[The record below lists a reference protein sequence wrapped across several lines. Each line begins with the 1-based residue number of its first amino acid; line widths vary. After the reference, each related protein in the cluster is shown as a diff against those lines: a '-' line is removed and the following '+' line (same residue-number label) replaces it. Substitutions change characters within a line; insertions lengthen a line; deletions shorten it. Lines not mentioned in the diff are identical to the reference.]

1 MRFIVSI
8 LLLIISI
15 HTISAEEITTDNLLT
30 NGNFE
35 TGNANGWT
43 TSGDTQVVS
52 DCCELNNVT
61 SNYDL
66 EFGDSGSIT
75 QDVNLTTNT
84 ITQDM
89 LDNGITLTQVTEVQN
104 GEGGSYPAW
113 SNNGAADTFTINL
126 NIKNS
131 SGTVIATMTTVR
143 TDVTGINGANFTDT
157 LIYTG
162 NGSNIG
168 NTTIS
173 AVDANAP
180 ATLGGPNVDNISLR
194 MTYNNVVLEVETQE
208 ALQEFEETVLFEEEE
223 SFFTEEFVELF
234 TEEIQTIAASPLPAE
249 EKAVEITAAI
259 IEFEEKTETKVTKA
273 EIQTTALLPPPTMMA
288 EEEEEKPAEI
298 AMAII
303 EETTK
308 ETSSLPNP
316 GGSSG
321 SSETEELIEE
331 TENVQEEE
339 KTESK
344 SEVKTEEKQ
353 KPKEQ
358 EKPKKVKTKETKSK
372 NTKVAKLEAAMD
384 KVDKVVKDTAKNLE
398 VKNIIKLDAMKSDMV
413 LAEYMNQEFY
423 KSKDIYLNQ
432 VIMFDNRDIYN
443 NVNLVQY
450 TNNDPINIKESI
462 LQDINIQKQKL
473 LMEIEELRNG

>member
-1 MRFIVSI
+1 MRFIASI
-8 LLLIISI
+8 LLLIILTL
-15 HTISAEEITTDNLLT
+15 TISAEEITTDNLLT

-43 TSGDTQVVS
+43 TSGNTQVVS

-104 GEGGSYPAW
+104 GECNVSGCWGGQ
-113 SNNGAADTFTINL
+113 GAADTFTINL

-173 AVDANAP
+173 AIDANAP

-223 SFFTEEFVELF
+223 TFFTEEFVELF

-298 AMAII
+298 AMAIMEETQEEEAPPEPKEEII
-303 EETTK
+303 EET
-308 ETSSLPNP
+308 N
-316 GGSSG
+316 
-321 SSETEELIEE
+321 
-331 TENVQEEE
+331 NVQEEE

-398 VKNIIKLDAMKSDMV
+398 VKNIIKLDAMQSDMV

-450 TNNDPINIKESI
+450 TSNDPINIKESI

-473 LMEIEELRNG
+473 LMEIEVLRNG

>member
-35 TGNANGWT
+35 TGNANSWT

-104 GEGGSYPAW
+104 GECNVSGCWGGQ
-113 SNNGAADTFTINL
+113 GAADTFTINL

-173 AVDANAP
+173 AIDANAP

-298 AMAII
+298 AMAIMEETQEEEAPEPKEEII
-303 EETTK
+303 EET
-308 ETSSLPNP
+308 N
-316 GGSSG
+316 
-321 SSETEELIEE
+321 
-331 TENVQEEE
+331 NVQEEE

-432 VIMFDNRDIYN
+432 VIMSDNRDIYN
-443 NVNLVQY
+443 NVSLATY
-450 TNNDPINIKESI
+450 ISNDPINIKESI

-473 LMEIEELRNG
+473 LMEIEVLRNG

>member
-8 LLLIISI
+8 LLLMIL
-15 HTISAEEITTDNLLT
+15 TLTTSAEEITTDNLLT

-104 GEGGSYPAW
+104 VECNVSGCWGGQ
-113 SNNGAADTFTINL
+113 GAADTFTINL

-234 TEEIQTIAASPLPAE
+234 TEEIQTIAASPLPTE

-298 AMAII
+298 AMAIMEETQEEETPPEPKEEII
-303 EETTK
+303 EET
-308 ETSSLPNP
+308 N
-316 GGSSG
+316 
-321 SSETEELIEE
+321 
-331 TENVQEEE
+331 NVQEEE

-398 VKNIIKLDAMKSDMV
+398 VKNIIKLDAMQSDMV

-443 NVNLVQY
+443 NVSLVQY
-450 TNNDPINIKESI
+450 TSNDPINIKESI

-473 LMEIEELRNG
+473 LMEIEVLRNG

>member
-1 MRFIVSI
+1 MRFIASI
-8 LLLIISI
+8 LLLMIL
-15 HTISAEEITTDNLLT
+15 TLTTSAEEITTDNLLT

-104 GEGGSYPAW
+104 GECNVSGCWGGQ
-113 SNNGAADTFTINL
+113 GAADTFTINL

-298 AMAII
+298 AMAIMEETQEEETPPEPKEEII
-303 EETTK
+303 EET
-308 ETSSLPNP
+308 N
-316 GGSSG
+316 
-321 SSETEELIEE
+321 
-331 TENVQEEE
+331 NVQEEE

-398 VKNIIKLDAMKSDMV
+398 VKNIIKLDAMQSDMV

-450 TNNDPINIKESI
+450 TSNDPINIKESI

>member
-1 MRFIVSI
+1 MRFIASI
-8 LLLIISI
+8 LLLIILI

-43 TSGDTQVVS
+43 TSGNTQVVS

-104 GEGGSYPAW
+104 GECNVSGCWGGQ
-113 SNNGAADTFTINL
+113 GAADTFTINL

-223 SFFTEEFVELF
+223 TFFTEEFVELF
-234 TEEIQTIAASPLPAE
+234 TEEIQTIAASPLPTE

-273 EIQTTALLPPPTMMA
+273 EIQTTALLPPPTMM
-288 EEEEEKPAEI
+288 EEKEEEKPAEI
-298 AMAII
+298 AMAIM
-303 EETTK
+303 EETQEEEAPEPK
-308 ETSSLPNP
+308 E
-316 GGSSG
+316 
-321 SSETEELIEE
+321 EVIEE

-398 VKNIIKLDAMKSDMV
+398 VKNIIKLDAMQSDMV

-450 TNNDPINIKESI
+450 TSNDPINIKESI

-473 LMEIEELRNG
+473 LMEIEVLRNG

>member
-173 AVDANAP
+173 AIDANAP

-234 TEEIQTIAASPLPAE
+234 TEEIQTIAASPLPTE

-273 EIQTTALLPPPTMMA
+273 EIQTTALLPPPTMM
-288 EEEEEKPAEI
+288 EEKEEEKPAEI
-298 AMAII
+298 AMAIMEETQEEEAPPEPKEEII
-303 EETTK
+303 EET
-308 ETSSLPNP
+308 N
-316 GGSSG
+316 
-321 SSETEELIEE
+321 
-331 TENVQEEE
+331 NVQEEE

-398 VKNIIKLDAMKSDMV
+398 VKNIIKLDAMQSDMV

-432 VIMFDNRDIYN
+432 VIMSDNRDIYN
-443 NVNLVQY
+443 NVSLVQY
-450 TNNDPINIKESI
+450 TSNDPINIKESI

-473 LMEIEELRNG
+473 LMEIEVLRNG

>member
-1 MRFIVSI
+1 MI
-8 LLLIISI
+8 LTL
-15 HTISAEEITTDNLLT
+15 TTSAEEITTDNLLT

-43 TSGDTQVVS
+43 TSGNTQVVS

-66 EFGDSGSIT
+66 EFGNSGSIT

-84 ITQDM
+84 MDQDM

-104 GEGGSYPAW
+104 GECNVSGCWGGQ
-113 SNNGAADTFTINL
+113 GAADTFTINL

-223 SFFTEEFVELF
+223 TFFTE
-234 TEEIQTIAASPLPAE
+234 
-249 EKAVEITAAI
+249 
-259 IEFEEKTETKVTKA
+259 EFEEKTETKVTKA

-298 AMAII
+298 AMAIMEETQEEETPPEPKEEII
-303 EETTK
+303 EET
-308 ETSSLPNP
+308 N
-316 GGSSG
+316 
-321 SSETEELIEE
+321 
-331 TENVQEEE
+331 NVQEEE

-398 VKNIIKLDAMKSDMV
+398 VKNIIKLDAMQSDMV

-432 VIMFDNRDIYN
+432 VIMSDNRDIYN
-443 NVNLVQY
+443 NVSLVQY
-450 TNNDPINIKESI
+450 TSNDPINIKESI

-473 LMEIEELRNG
+473 LMEIEVLRNG

>member
-43 TSGDTQVVS
+43 TSGDVQVLN

-104 GEGGSYPAW
+104 GECGVSGCWGGTG
-113 SNNGAADTFTINL
+113 NADSFTINL

-162 NGSNIG
+162 TGSNVG
-168 NTTIS
+168 NTIIS
-173 AVDANAP
+173 GTDANAP

-208 ALQEFEETVLFEEEE
+208 ALQEFEETVLFKEEE

-273 EIQTTALLPPPTMMA
+273 KIQTTSLLPSPTIM
-288 EEEEEKPAEI
+288 EEKEEEKPAEI
-298 AMAII
+298 AMAIMEETQEEEASEPKEEVI
-303 EETTK
+303 EETK
-308 ETSSLPNP
+308 NA
-316 GGSSG
+316 
-321 SSETEELIEE
+321 
-331 TENVQEEE
+331 QEEE

-353 KPKEQ
+353 KPKKQ
-358 EKPKKVKTKETKSK
+358 EKSKKVKSKETKSK
-372 NTKVAKLEAAMD
+372 NTKVAKLEETMD
-384 KVDKVVKDTAKNLE
+384 KVDEVVKDTAKNLE
-398 VKNIIKLDAMKSDMV
+398 VKNIIKLDAMQGDMV

-432 VIMFDNRDIYN
+432 VIMFDNRNIYN
-443 NVNLVQY
+443 NVSLATY
-450 TNNDPINIKESI
+450 ISNDPINIKESI

-473 LMEIEELRNG
+473 LMEIEVLRNG

>member
-8 LLLIISI
+8 LLLMIL
-15 HTISAEEITTDNLLT
+15 TLTTSAEEITTDNLLT

-89 LDNGITLTQVTEVQN
+89 LDNGITLTQITEVQN
-104 GEGGSYPAW
+104 GECNVSGCWGGQ
-113 SNNGAADTFTINL
+113 GAADTFTINL

-223 SFFTEEFVELF
+223 TFFTEEFVELF
-234 TEEIQTIAASPLPAE
+234 TEEIQTIAASPLPTE

-273 EIQTTALLPPPTMMA
+273 EIQTTALLPPPTMM
-288 EEEEEKPAEI
+288 EEKEEEKPAEI
-298 AMAII
+298 AMAIMEETQEEETPPEPKEEII
-303 EETTK
+303 EET
-308 ETSSLPNP
+308 N
-316 GGSSG
+316 
-321 SSETEELIEE
+321 
-331 TENVQEEE
+331 NVQEEE

-358 EKPKKVKTKETKSK
+358 EKSKKVKTKETKSK
-372 NTKVAKLEAAMD
+372 NTKIAKLEATMD
-384 KVDKVVKDTAKNLE
+384 KVDEVVKDAAKNLE
-398 VKNIIKLDAMKSDMV
+398 VKNIIKLDAMQGDMV

-432 VIMFDNRDIYN
+432 VIMFDNRNIYN
-443 NVNLVQY
+443 DVSLVQY
-450 TNNDPINIKESI
+450 INKDPINIKESI
-462 LQDINIQKQKL
+462 LHNINIQKQKL
-473 LMEIEELRNG
+473 LMEIEVLING

>member
-43 TSGDTQVVS
+43 TSGNTQVVS

-104 GEGGSYPAW
+104 GECNVSGCWGGSG
-113 SNNGAADTFTINL
+113 NADSFTINL

-234 TEEIQTIAASPLPAE
+234 TEEIQTIAASPLPTE

-273 EIQTTALLPPPTMMA
+273 EIQTTALLPPPTMM
-288 EEEEEKPAEI
+288 EEKEEEKPAEI
-298 AMAII
+298 AMAIM
-303 EETTK
+303 EETQEEEAPEPK
-308 ETSSLPNP
+308 E
-316 GGSSG
+316 
-321 SSETEELIEE
+321 EVIQE

-358 EKPKKVKTKETKSK
+358 EKSKKVKTKETKSK
-372 NTKVAKLEAAMD
+372 NTKIAKLEATMD
-384 KVDKVVKDTAKNLE
+384 KVDEVVKDTAKNLE
-398 VKNIIKLDAMKSDMV
+398 VKNIIKLDAMQSDMV

-432 VIMFDNRDIYN
+432 VIMSDNRDIYN
-443 NVNLVQY
+443 NVSLATY
-450 TNNDPINIKESI
+450 ISNDPINIKESI

-473 LMEIEELRNG
+473 LIEIEVLRNG

>member
-75 QDVNLTTNT
+75 QNVNLTTNT

-89 LDNGITLTQVTEVQN
+89 LDNGITLNQVTEVQN
-104 GEGGSYPAW
+104 GECNVSGCWGGSG
-113 SNNGAADTFTINL
+113 NADTFTINL

-131 SGTVIATMTTVR
+131 SGTVIATMTSTR

-162 NGSNIG
+162 TGSNVG

-173 AVDANAP
+173 AIDANAP
-180 ATLGGPNVDNISLR
+180 ATLGGPNIDNISLT
-194 MTYNNVVLEVETQE
+194 MTYNNVVLQVETKQ
-208 ALQEFEETVLFEEEE
+208 ALQKFEEQVLFEEEVQ
-223 SFFTEEFVELF
+223 FFTEEFVEIF
-234 TEEIQTIAASPLPAE
+234 TEKIETIAASPLQPE
-249 EKAVEITAAI
+249 EKAVEITAAVL
-259 IEFEEKTETKVTKA
+259 EFEEKTETKVTKA
-273 EIQTTALLPPPTMMA
+273 EIQTASFLPPPTMMM
-288 EEEEEKPAEI
+288 EEKEEEKPAEI
-298 AMAII
+298 AMAIM
-303 EETTK
+303 EETQNEEPPAEPEEIIETEK
-308 ETSSLPNP
+308 ETTNVREEETSESKAEETKT
-316 GGSSG
+316 
-321 SSETEELIEE
+321 ETEEKVTAKAE
-331 TENVQEEE
+331 T
-339 KTESK
+339 
-344 SEVKTEEKQ
+344 
-353 KPKEQ
+353 
-358 EKPKKVKTKETKSK
+358 KTKKT
-372 NTKVAKLEAAMD
+372 NTKVSKLEASMD
-384 KVDKVVKDTAKNLE
+384 KVDAVVKDAAKNLE
-398 VKNIIKLDAMKSDMV
+398 VKSIIKLDAMQSDSSIN
-413 LAEYMNQEFY
+413 LAVYNNQAFY

-443 NVNLVQY
+443 NVTLVNY
-450 TNNDPINIKESI
+450 ISNDPINIKENI
-462 LQDINIQKQKL
+462 LHNINKRKEKL
-473 LMEIEELRNG
+473 LMEIEVLKNG

>member
-43 TSGDTQVVS
+43 TSGNTQVVS

-104 GEGGSYPAW
+104 GECNVSGCWGGSG
-113 SNNGAADTFTINL
+113 NADSFTINL

-273 EIQTTALLPPPTMMA
+273 EIQTTALLPPPTMM
-288 EEEEEKPAEI
+288 EEKEEEKPAEI
-298 AMAII
+298 AMAIM
-303 EETTK
+303 EETQEEEAPEPK
-308 ETSSLPNP
+308 E
-316 GGSSG
+316 
-321 SSETEELIEE
+321 EVIQE

-358 EKPKKVKTKETKSK
+358 EKSKKVKTKETKSK
-372 NTKVAKLEAAMD
+372 NTKIAKLEATMD
-384 KVDKVVKDTAKNLE
+384 KVDEVVKDTAKNLE
-398 VKNIIKLDAMKSDMV
+398 VKNIIKLDAMQSDMV

-432 VIMFDNRDIYN
+432 VIMSDNRDIYN
-443 NVNLVQY
+443 NVSLATY
-450 TNNDPINIKESI
+450 ISNDPINIKESI

-473 LMEIEELRNG
+473 LIEIEVLRNG

>member
-1 MRFIVSI
+1 MRFIASI
-8 LLLIISI
+8 LLLMIL
-15 HTISAEEITTDNLLT
+15 TLTTSAEEITTDNLLT

-104 GEGGSYPAW
+104 GECSVNGCWGGS
-113 SNNGAADTFTINL
+113 GAADQFTINL

-234 TEEIQTIAASPLPAE
+234 TEEIQTIAASPLPTE

-298 AMAII
+298 AMAIMEETQEEETPPEPKEEII
-303 EETTK
+303 EET
-308 ETSSLPNP
+308 N
-316 GGSSG
+316 
-321 SSETEELIEE
+321 
-331 TENVQEEE
+331 NVQEEE

-398 VKNIIKLDAMKSDMV
+398 VKNIIKLDAMQSDMV

-443 NVNLVQY
+443 NVSLVQY
-450 TNNDPINIKESI
+450 TSNDPINIKESI

-473 LMEIEELRNG
+473 LMEIEVLRNG

>member
-43 TSGDTQVVS
+43 TSGDVQVLN

-66 EFGDSGSIT
+66 EFGDSGSIS

-104 GEGGSYPAW
+104 GECGVSGCWGGTG
-113 SNNGAADTFTINL
+113 NADSFTINL

-162 NGSNIG
+162 TGSNVG
-168 NTTIS
+168 NTIIS
-173 AVDANAP
+173 GTDANAP
-180 ATLGGPNVDNISLR
+180 ATLGGPNLDNISLK

-208 ALQEFEETVLFEEEE
+208 ALKEFEETILFEEEE

-234 TEEIQTIAASPLPAE
+234 TEEIQTIAASSLPAE

-273 EIQTTALLPPPTMMA
+273 EIQTTALLPPPTMM
-288 EEEEEKPAEI
+288 EEKEEEKPAEI
-298 AMAII
+298 AMAIM
-303 EETTK
+303 EETQEEESPEPK
-308 ETSSLPNP
+308 E
-316 GGSSG
+316 
-321 SSETEELIEE
+321 EVIEE

-353 KPKEQ
+353 KPKKQ
-358 EKPKKVKTKETKSK
+358 EKSKKVKSKETKSK
-372 NTKVAKLEAAMD
+372 NTKVAKLEATMD
-384 KVDKVVKDTAKNLE
+384 KVDEVVKDTAKNLE
-398 VKNIIKLDAMKSDMV
+398 VKNIIKLDAMQGDMV
-413 LAEYMNQEFY
+413 LAEYMNQKFY

-432 VIMFDNRDIYN
+432 IIMFDNRNIYN
-443 NVNLVQY
+443 NVSLATY
-450 TNNDPINIKESI
+450 ISNDPINIKESI

-473 LMEIEELRNG
+473 LMEIEVLRNG

>member
-104 GEGGSYPAW
+104 GECNVSGCWGGQ
-113 SNNGAADTFTINL
+113 GAADTFTINL

-180 ATLGGPNVDNISLR
+180 ANLGGPNLDNISLR

-273 EIQTTALLPPPTMMA
+273 EIQTTALLPPPTMM
-288 EEEEEKPAEI
+288 EEKEEEKPAEI
-298 AMAII
+298 AMAIM
-303 EETTK
+303 EETQEEESPEPK
-308 ETSSLPNP
+308 EAV
-316 GGSSG
+316 
-321 SSETEELIEE
+321 IEE
-331 TENVQEEE
+331 TE
-339 KTESK
+339 TS
-344 SEVKTEEKQ
+344 
-353 KPKEQ
+353 
-358 EKPKKVKTKETKSK
+358 
-372 NTKVAKLEAAMD
+372 
-384 KVDKVVKDTAKNLE
+384 
-398 VKNIIKLDAMKSDMV
+398 
-413 LAEYMNQEFY
+413 
-423 KSKDIYLNQ
+423 
-432 VIMFDNRDIYN
+432 RD
-443 NVNLVQY
+443 
-450 TNNDPINIKESI
+450 S
-462 LQDINIQKQKL
+462 
-473 LMEIEELRNG
+473 NGYYRGDC

>member
-1 MRFIVSI
+1 MRFIASI
-8 LLLIISI
+8 LLLIIL
-15 HTISAEEITTDNLLT
+15 TLTTSAEEITTDNLLT

-104 GEGGSYPAW
+104 GECNVSGCWGGSG
-113 SNNGAADTFTINL
+113 NADSFTINL

-234 TEEIQTIAASPLPAE
+234 TEEIQTIAASPLPTE

-298 AMAII
+298 AMAIMEETQEEETPPEPKEEII
-303 EETTK
+303 EET
-308 ETSSLPNP
+308 N
-316 GGSSG
+316 
-321 SSETEELIEE
+321 
-331 TENVQEEE
+331 NVQEEE

-372 NTKVAKLEAAMD
+372 NTKIAKLEATMD
-384 KVDKVVKDTAKNLE
+384 KVDEVVKDTAKNLE
-398 VKNIIKLDAMKSDMV
+398 VKNIIKLDAMQSDMV

-432 VIMFDNRDIYN
+432 VIMSDNRDIYN

-450 TNNDPINIKESI
+450 TSNDPINIKENI
-462 LQDINIQKQKL
+462 LHNINIQKQKL
-473 LMEIEELRNG
+473 LMEIEVLRNG

>member
-234 TEEIQTIAASPLPAE
+234 TEEIQTIAASPLPTE

-298 AMAII
+298 AMAIMEETQEEETPPEPKEEII
-303 EETTK
+303 EET
-308 ETSSLPNP
+308 N
-316 GGSSG
+316 
-321 SSETEELIEE
+321 
-331 TENVQEEE
+331 NVQEEE

-398 VKNIIKLDAMKSDMV
+398 VKNIIKLDAMQSDMV

-432 VIMFDNRDIYN
+432 VIMSDNRDIYN
-443 NVNLVQY
+443 NVSLATY
-450 TNNDPINIKESI
+450 ISNDPINIKENI
-462 LQDINIQKQKL
+462 LHNINIQKQKL
-473 LMEIEELRNG
+473 LMEIEVLRNG

>member
-104 GEGGSYPAW
+104 GECNVSGCWGGQ
-113 SNNGAADTFTINL
+113 GAADTFTINL

-180 ATLGGPNVDNISLR
+180 ATLGGPNLDNISLK

-273 EIQTTALLPPPTMMA
+273 EIQTTPLLPTPTMM
-288 EEEEEKPAEI
+288 EEKEEEKPTEI

-308 ETSSLPNP
+308 E
-316 GGSSG
+316 
-321 SSETEELIEE
+321 EEAPEPEEEVIEE
-331 TENVQEEE
+331 TENAQEEE
-339 KTESK
+339 KTENK

-353 KPKEQ
+353 EPKKQ
-358 EKPKKVKTKETKSK
+358 EKSKKVESKETKSK
-372 NTKVAKLEAAMD
+372 NTKIANLEANMD
-384 KVDKVVKDTAKNLE
+384 KVDEVVKDAAKNLE
-398 VKNIIKLDAMKSDMV
+398 VKNIIKLDAMQGDMV

-432 VIMFDNRDIYN
+432 VIMFDNRNIYN
-443 NVNLVQY
+443 NVSLATY
-450 TNNDPINIKESI
+450 ISNDPINIKESI

-473 LMEIEELRNG
+473 LMEIEVLRNG

>member
-234 TEEIQTIAASPLPAE
+234 TEEIQTIAASPLPTE

-298 AMAII
+298 AMAIMEETQEEETPPEPKEEII
-303 EETTK
+303 EET
-308 ETSSLPNP
+308 N
-316 GGSSG
+316 
-321 SSETEELIEE
+321 
-331 TENVQEEE
+331 NVQEEE

-353 KPKEQ
+353 KSKEQ

-398 VKNIIKLDAMKSDMV
+398 VKNIIKLDAMQSDMV

-443 NVNLVQY
+443 NVSLVQY
-450 TNNDPINIKESI
+450 TSNDPINIKESI

-473 LMEIEELRNG
+473 LMEIEVLRNG

>member
-1 MRFIVSI
+1 MI
-8 LLLIISI
+8 LTL
-15 HTISAEEITTDNLLT
+15 TTSAEEITTDNLLT

-104 GEGGSYPAW
+104 GECNVSGCWGGQ
-113 SNNGAADTFTINL
+113 GAADTFTINL

-223 SFFTEEFVELF
+223 TFFTEEFVELF
-234 TEEIQTIAASPLPAE
+234 TEEIQTIAASPLPTE

-308 ETSSLPNP
+308 EE
-316 GGSSG
+316 
-321 SSETEELIEE
+321 ETPPEPKEEIIEE
-331 TENVQEEE
+331 TNNVQEEE

-398 VKNIIKLDAMKSDMV
+398 VKNIIKLDAMQSDMV

-450 TNNDPINIKESI
+450 TSNDPINIKESI

-473 LMEIEELRNG
+473 LMEIEVLRNG